1 MHVAPQQW
9 PTSAAVPSAST
20 TSGSLQDLSNGCA
33 TLCRAP
39 SGRFRMRVPS
49 FTKQVKTSEVAQPTT
64 SANNAASNP
73 HGKAWQPRWAPK
85 LKRTQPSESLT
96 TYSPILDS
104 SLSAFPSFV
113 ASPPPAVQL
122 DDAGFGRPFSTSG
135 LLDLNASRFS
145 FLDMG
150 NKDNDSDSDSSDS
163 HDTPAFVRQLPTI
176 QEPLASPHAQV
187 RPPLTTASSDYS
199 DAMDP
204 ATASSSL
211 QPEPSRG
218 MLTLASTPSPAS
230 TEQTRAGRPSLTA
243 PSPALASLISSFPNP
258 LTRGDSA
265 YAPPSSLEPL
275 PSQSLTDDVSASLS
289 ASSAMRKENSW
300 DGGEHFDVQGYK
312 HDGVAASHASTEL
325 PYLDMDD
332 EDESGTSHDT
342 IPDTSSGTMHS
353 QPTATSMAPSMS
365 RQARNPPPRP
375 APTMALPDLPPHAA
389 LQAPLRRHTPTS
401 SVQLDAQQQLG
412 SAHSSGAST
421 KSVQRPLILPALRS
435 SASIDRLAAMSQS
448 NSSPLDANGSGLKS
462 LSLAQS
468 ASTEELVRSLDIPRD
483 TVQQMLDTTQHV
495 WRNHLLGSSALL
507 GDAVATNEAGALIS
521 RSSSSPMLS
530 TLFASHRSSE
540 ELSKG
545 SLAKPTAGKGN
556 NRTSMLGL
564 PYISS
569 SKPSFE
575 YQSPG
580 WALSKASAEGPRP
593 SALELQ
599 AERAKHRRT
608 FLGRS
613 SEDGL
618 AGSYNFS
625 RPIRRDITDLDPGM
639 LASASM
645 PSLAA
650 AREAPKPPALLQSPL
665 LLKGESEAT
674 GFAQFAVDDEQEVL
688 VDSGSETH
696 MPFVVARGPLEASG
710 ASGASPVDRTAR
722 SEGHKPV
729 PALPHQ
735 KKMPSPRLVRRNSDT
750 VLNLFAPEFGKRAPG
765 ELHAWSVCI
774 DNDGVPA
781 IRPSPSAFHRP
792 NCSLAGK
799 TNATWQCGCR
809 TSISND
815 SSMATPSLG
824 NPAAT
829 GQSSPGR
836 SRSLSAGN
844 VLDPIRQAQLWSQVE
859 RNKELIRRHEQE
871 IAGLQQQVVR
881 ISSEMASAGRPS
893 FSSSIA
899 TPDLASAAIFPAP
912 PARADVAV
920 QKTLPGSTS
929 KEPQRPPVPAKAM
942 PASAVKAQTFPRAS
956 AAPLSEVQTSAPP
969 AVNPPRTLRGRIASL
984 SKINLVLDE
993 GASHKSSSSNSG
1005 HSQLRTSSSTSSL
1018 NKVFRFPWSRSSD
1031 NKENAF
1037 PLPTPFP
1044 MGHRSHSKAAST
1056 TSLHRKALPRPQMYA
1071 VDEQRPLPAP
1081 PISETNL
1088 SGKDKRYPPSS
1099 RKYTYDMLHG
1109 PAFHTSVGSRH
1120 LRGRSGSSKSS
1131 SFGTSIFSSN
1141 DGHEIQ
1147 ESSRF
1152 ASFPRLGRRW
1162 DSISSRGTNASA
1174 RNSAEVQAHQNMAS
1188 HGSMPALSAVV
1199 AKPMPPLPSD
1209 AGTGSR
1215 RSKTPPPR
1223 RSSLMRRSLEAA
1235 PPKRT
1240 PIPNEFLQA
1249 NDAVMAPISEQ
1260 NETGSP
1266 ASARLNGLGPEL
1278 ELSPASVVGASPAGP
1293 ARMSMSERYR
1303 LQGLTVPAPL
1313 ALSSSL
1319 SSPALGSATLGP
1331 DSATKVGAA
1340 ESVPRGDYGCVSAGS
1355 LARIFEMQVG
1365 ERGQRGLDHP
1375 AKKRATR
1382 GKCARRLSSVSVCSS
1397 CRLRA
1402 QHARNSTCRSHSFN
1416 SPLRSAA
1423 LDLPRTV
1430 GSRRRHLSFQRDST
1444 IRFTYPHWLPAD
1456 FVTPRPSSRS
1466 YHLPS
1471 SVALSLATYSVSIG
1485 IVTTNCNVPH
1495 RILILRLPPR
1505 QLLHLL
1511 STARRCYSIQFTTT
1525 QKPRRSR
1532 LFSHSCNSCPLP
1544 HRTLATRNQPA
1555 NSTQWI
1561 DVSTR

>member
-1 MHVAPQQW
+1 MTSHVAVKELPPPPMHVAPQEW
-9 PTSAAVPSAST
+9 PTPAAGPSAST
-20 TSGSLQDLSNGCA
+20 TGGSLQDLSNGCA

-49 FTKQVKTSEVAQPTT
+49 FTKQVKTSEVAP
-64 SANNAASNP
+64 SATPVNDAAPNP

-85 LKRTQPSESLT
+85 LKRTQPSEAVT
-96 TYSPILDS
+96 TYSPVLDS
-104 SLSAFPSFV
+104 PLPAFPTFV

-150 NKDNDSDSDSSDS
+150 NKDNDSDSDCSDS
-163 HDTPAFVRQLPTI
+163 HGTPAFVRQLPTI
-176 QEPLASPHAQV
+176 QEPPASPYAQA
-187 RPPLTTASSDYS
+187 RPPLTAASSDYS
-199 DAMDP
+199 DAIDP

-218 MLTLASTPSPAS
+218 MLTLASTPSPVP
-230 TEQTRAGRPSLTA
+230 TVQTRAGRPSLTA

-258 LTRGDSA
+258 LIRGDSA
-265 YAPPSSLEPL
+265 YAHPSSLEPL
-275 PSQSLTDDVSASLS
+275 PAQSLRDDASAGLS

-300 DGGEHFDVQGYK
+300 DGGEQFDIEGYK
-312 HDGVAASHASTEL
+312 HGGVAASHASTEM

-332 EDESGTSHDT
+332 EDESGISYDT
-342 IPDTSSGTMHS
+342 KPDTSSGTMHS
-353 QPTATSMAPSMS
+353 QPTAPSIAHSIS
-365 RQARNPPPRP
+365 RPARNPPPRP
-375 APTMALPDLPPHAA
+375 APTMALPDLPPHAVS
-389 LQAPLRRHTPTS
+389 QAPLRRHTPTS

-421 KSVQRPLILPALRS
+421 KSVQRPLILPAMRS
-435 SASIDRLAAMSQS
+435 SASIDRLAAMTQS
-448 NSSPLDANGSGLKS
+448 NSSPQDANGSGLKP

-468 ASTEELVRSLDIPRD
+468 ASTEELVKSLDIPRD
-483 TVQQMLDTTQHV
+483 SVQQMLDTTQHV
-495 WRNHLLGSSALL
+495 WRNHLLGSSALF
-507 GDAVATNEAGALIS
+507 GETIATNEAGAPIS

-530 TLFASHRSSE
+530 TLFASHGSSE

-545 SLAKPTAGKGN
+545 SVAKPTAGKGN

-580 WALSKASAEGPRP
+580 WAMSKTSSDGPRP

-674 GFAQFAVDDEQEVL
+674 GFAQFAMDDEQEVL

-696 MPFVVARGPLEASG
+696 MPVLVPRGQLEASG
-710 ASGASPVDRTAR
+710 TSVALPVDITAR

-729 PALPHQ
+729 PALPRQ
-735 KKMPSPRLVRRNSDT
+735 KDMPSPRLVRRNSDT

-809 TSISND
+809 TSISNE
-815 SSMATPSLG
+815 SSMPTPSLG
-824 NPAAT
+824 NTVAT
-829 GQSSPGR
+829 GETSPGR

-881 ISSEMASAGRPS
+881 ISSEMASVGRPS

-899 TPDLASAAIFPAP
+899 TPDLASAAVFPAP
-912 PARADVAV
+912 PARTDVV
-920 QKTLPGSTS
+920 VKKTLPLITS
-929 KEPQRPPVPAKAM
+929 KEPQRPPVPSKAM

-956 AAPLSEVQTSAPP
+956 ATPLSEVQTSAPA
-969 AVNPPRTLRGRIASL
+969 AVHPPRTLRGRIASL

-993 GASHKSSSSNSG
+993 EASHKSSNSNSG
-1005 HSQLRTSSSTSSL
+1005 HSHLRASSSTSSL

-1031 NKENAF
+1031 NKENAL
-1037 PLPTPFP
+1037 PQPTPFP

-1081 PISETNL
+1081 PISETSL

-1141 DGHEIQ
+1141 DGQDMH

-1174 RNSAEVQAHQNMAS
+1174 RNSAEVQSHPNVAS
-1188 HGSMPALSAVV
+1188 HSSMPALSAAAA

-1235 PPKRT
+1235 PSKRT

-1266 ASARLNGLGPEL
+1266 ASARLNGTRPEL

-1331 DSATKVGAA
+1331 DSATKVGGEA
-1340 ESVPRGDYGCVSAGS
+1340 PRAPISPRSARMPLPVAFSHGA
-1355 LARIFEMQVG
+1355 LTV
-1365 ERGQRGLDHP
+1365 
-1375 AKKRATR
+1375 
-1382 GKCARRLSSVSVCSS
+1382 ARRPSLSS
-1397 CRLRA
+1397 
-1402 QHARNSTCRSHSFN
+1402 QT
-1416 SPLRSAA
+1416 
-1423 LDLPRTV
+1423 
-1430 GSRRRHLSFQRDST
+1430 
-1444 IRFTYPHWLPAD
+1444 
-1456 FVTPRPSSRS
+1456 
-1466 YHLPS
+1466 
-1471 SVALSLATYSVSIG
+1471 
-1485 IVTTNCNVPH
+1485 
-1495 RILILRLPPR
+1495 
-1505 QLLHLL
+1505 
-1511 STARRCYSIQFTTT
+1511 
-1525 QKPRRSR
+1525 
-1532 LFSHSCNSCPLP
+1532 
-1544 HRTLATRNQPA
+1544 
-1555 NSTQWI
+1555 
-1561 DVSTR
+1561 